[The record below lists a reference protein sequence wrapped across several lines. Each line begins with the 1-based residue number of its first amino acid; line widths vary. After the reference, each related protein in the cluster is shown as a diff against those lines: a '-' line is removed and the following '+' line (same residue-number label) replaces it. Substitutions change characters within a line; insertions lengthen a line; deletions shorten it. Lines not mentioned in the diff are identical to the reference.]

1 MNDHIQKKKKKNTL
15 KNGKKGRKKEMEAVN
30 QSQLLHSFSLCM
42 ETMRR
47 TLKMN
52 EIQDLNTIEHTTAA

>member
-1 MNDHIQKKKKKNTL
+1 MTTSKKKKK
-15 KNGKKGRKKEMEAVN
+15 KHFEKWKERKKKEMEAVN